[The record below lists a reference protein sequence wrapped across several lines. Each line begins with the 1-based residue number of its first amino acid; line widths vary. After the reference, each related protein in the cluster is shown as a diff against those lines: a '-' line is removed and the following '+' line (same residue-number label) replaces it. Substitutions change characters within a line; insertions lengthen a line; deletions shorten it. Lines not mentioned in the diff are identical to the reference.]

1 MSQDKPFHPIH
12 RLKGRGGEYYYLIA
26 REARRLKPKH
36 PVLVL
41 GVLISCAVSLIFS
54 RPTQAGNETLTLET
68 YYPAPYGIYNE
79 FTTTGQTILA
89 TESGNV
95 GIGTTTPADKLDIED
110 TKNDAVTVSIRNTQT
125 GDSAESRIYLKG
137 ASGEGGGTFT
147 YYNKDYSI
155 AGRSHLAD
163 RVAVI
168 GDSLTGGLT
177 LLSTAPSSDMRFFTG
192 GDQAANERMR
202 ITVTG
207 NVGIGTTEPGTAL
220 DLNGAFSLRQMA
232 APGLRP
238 LNQRRLY
245 FDSASKKFKVSENG
259 AAYVD
264 LTAGGGAMG
273 YEQVSNTCSSKTCSA
288 PCPAGK
294 KILGGGCSFTASIF
308 LSNSYPSS
316 NSWQCAYSGLGAG
329 WSTAYAIC
337 ANIQ

>member
-192 GDQAANERMR
+192 GDQVANERMR
-202 ITVTG
+202 ITGEG
-207 NVGIGTTEPGTAL
+207 NVGIGTITP
-220 DLNGAFSLRQMA
+220 
-232 APGLRP
+232 
-238 LNQRRLY
+238 
-245 FDSASKKFKVSENG
+245 G
-259 AAYVD
+259 AALEVNGGVKIGNTD
-264 LTAGGGAMG
+264 RCDSDRAGTMRYRPNQGVLYCDGDNWTSKPADCYIKDGGAGDSPRMAKCDTGSYVVSG
-273 YEQVSNTCSSKTCSA
+273 YCTGTNEHLTQIS
-288 PCPAGK
+288 
-294 KILGGGCSFTASIF
+294 LGED
-308 LSNSYPSS
+308 
-316 NSWQCAYSGLGAG
+316 GAECTQDPG
-329 WSTAYAIC
+329 PWPEVHPHAVC
-337 ANIQ
+337 CR